1 MAAVASSSPPAAI
14 LGPQPTLVPYEP
26 TRDCSQGLC
35 SMYCPQWCYFVFPP
49 PPPAFDLGGP
59 DTDDSSGPTFSPLVI
74 AIIGVLA
81 SAFLLVSY
89 YTIIS
94 KYCGTFTSLWNMVFG
109 SHRRHGHGHGR
120 GGGGGGGGSRSQDP
134 WSAAPSDGL
143 DETLINKITVC
154 KYKRGDGF
162 VDSTDCSVCLGEF
175 RDGESLRLLPKCSH
189 AFHLP
194 CIDTWLKS
202 HSNCPLCRCNIAFVT
217 VGVVSPEPE
226 RRRGPPEDDRRDRPP
241 EVVLTIDDYSEQARD
256 DEPQN
261 QNAAGT
267 RSEEAAKDC
276 PGRSEEGSGIGEI
289 KEDGGAPA
297 VRASSSLPHVH
308 RRRAAGQPG
317 GRADDGQGEWPPGRL
332 VGVVKTPWGAKQQG
346 RRRRAQRAR
355 IAGSEEIAD
364 GGKVMLQQQEWWQG
378 KGFSSSDDVGAVDVD
393 PQPFIG
399 GWCVCAQRA
408 AHGVWGRKQ
417 RRDRAFVLDLTRG
430 VHTVVA
436 DWWYFIFC
444 GVEVE
449 LSFGS
454 DLRTATHLAQKNSH
468 KRIGPRPQWDPAV
481 YMIGEY
487 HVHQTLLL
495 SSIAGD
501 AVGRSARGRGGL
513 ILQHA
518 LGGEHLLLLLLG
530 GLGVDD
536 AEHVVDCGGD
546 VVHRRQAASFLHL
559 QNTARFG

>member
-1 MAAVASSSPPAAI
+1 
-14 LGPQPTLVPYEP
+14 
-26 TRDCSQGLC
+26 
-35 SMYCPQWCYFVFPP
+35 MYCPQWCYFVFPP

-109 SHRRHGHGHGR
+109 SRRRHGHGR
-120 GGGGGGGGSRSQDP
+120 GGGGDGDGGSRSQDP

-226 RRRGPPEDDRRDRPP
+226 RRRAPPEDDRRDRPP

-256 DEPQN
+256 GEPQN

-297 VRASSSLPHVH
+297 VMASSSLSDTH
-308 RRRAAGQPG
+308 REGRMSIADVLQASLEDELMMARESGLLAGSSGSSRRHGEQSNKDGGG
-317 GRADDGQGEWPPGRL
+317 GRSGRAL
-332 VGVVKTPWGAKQQG
+332 PDAAK
-346 RRRRAQRAR
+346 R
-355 IAGSEEIAD
+355 
-364 GGKVMLQQQEWWQG
+364 L
-378 KGFSSSDDVGAVDVD
+378 
-393 PQPFIG
+393 P
-399 GWCVCAQRA
+399 
-408 AHGVWGRKQ
+408 
-417 RRDRAFVLDLTRG
+417 T
-430 VHTVVA
+430 
-436 DWWYFIFC
+436 
-444 GVEVE
+444 
-449 LSFGS
+449 
-454 DLRTATHLAQKNSH
+454 
-468 KRIGPRPQWDPAV
+468 
-481 YMIGEY
+481 
-487 HVHQTLLL
+487 
-495 SSIAGD
+495 
-501 AVGRSARGRGGL
+501 VGRSCFSSRNGGGRGKDSVL
-513 ILQHA
+513 PM
-518 LGGEHLLLLLLG
+518 
-530 GLGVDD
+530 
-536 AEHVVDCGGD
+536 
-546 VVHRRQAASFLHL
+546 
-559 QNTARFG
+559 